1 MFFYPPPFTTKQPL
15 ASVWLT
21 NGQRPIEHSA
31 VLCLFA
37 CYILAIRF
45 VILLAIGILISKSR
59 TIMSDESSN
68 QKPADPSPSTSTGKL
83 PSPSLENVP
92 SVPKLQIPES
102 VIPHM
107 ESGLLKSAVGAT
119 FGGIFGLVFFRGGKG
134 WRMASVGAGVG
145 VALGSTV
152 ERYMA
157 NPDKPPRSLFKVE
170 GLF

>member
-1 MFFYPPPFTTKQPL
+1 M
-15 ASVWLT
+15 SV
-21 NGQRPIEHSA
+21 
-31 VLCLFA
+31 
-37 CYILAIRF
+37 
-45 VILLAIGILISKSR
+45 
-59 TIMSDESSN
+59 ESSN
-68 QKPADPSPSTSTGKL
+68 QKPSDNGSSPSTSTKL

-102 VIPHM
+102 AIPHM
-107 ESGLLKSAVGAT
+107 ESGLLKSALGAT
-119 FGGIFGLVFFRGGKG
+119 VGGVFGLVFFRGGKG

-157 NPDKPPRSLFKVE
+157 NPEKPPRSLFKVE